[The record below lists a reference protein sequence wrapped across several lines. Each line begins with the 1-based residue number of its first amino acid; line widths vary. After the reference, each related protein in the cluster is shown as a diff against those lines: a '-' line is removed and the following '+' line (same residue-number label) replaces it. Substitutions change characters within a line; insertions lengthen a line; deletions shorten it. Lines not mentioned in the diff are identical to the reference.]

1 MRKVYLLE
9 PGDEIQEDDLIWIGD
24 CWEYAEHQHGD
35 LLTVT
40 DCVII
45 REIEEKEKTP
55 VFCINGGGT
64 CECIDPVHK
73 DNSSFCAMCFFVDM
87 TWDEY
92 IKKCKE
98 SGNE

>member
-24 CWEYAEHQHGD
+24 CWEYTEHQHGD

-45 REIEEKEKTP
+45 REIEEE
-55 VFCINGGGT
+55 
-64 CECIDPVHK
+64 
-73 DNSSFCAMCFFVDM
+73 
-87 TWDEY
+87 
-92 IKKCKE
+92 
-98 SGNE
+98 